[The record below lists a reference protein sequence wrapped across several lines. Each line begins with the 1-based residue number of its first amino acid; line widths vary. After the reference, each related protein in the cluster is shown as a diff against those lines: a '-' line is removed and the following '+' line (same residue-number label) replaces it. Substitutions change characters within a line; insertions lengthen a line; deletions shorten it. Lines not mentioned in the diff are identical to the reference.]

1 MKRWTDDLFI
11 EPFNNSVIHSQVF
24 SLVLNTYKVM
34 ETKMNKTLHEKFLIF
49 PRLNKNKGL
58 GEININH
65 RVTPAYKKYL

>member
-1 MKRWTDDLFI
+1 MKDGRMTYSLSHSITLSFI
-11 EPFNNSVIHSQVF
+11 
-24 SLVLNTYKVM
+24 LNTYKVM